1 MAISN
6 PHFVD
11 NETGAMFVLDESG
24 WKKVAER
31 YSRAD
36 IRGLNIDELALIHE
50 LLMQYR
56 IRLRDSAA
64 EDLLPEQFEQL
75 RGIFAKIE
83 LTPYADN

>member
-1 MAISN
+1 MAVYN

-11 NETGAMFVLDESG
+11 DETGAVFVLDESG

-50 LLMQYR
+50 LLMEHR
-56 IRLRDSAA
+56 IRLRHSAA
-64 EDLLPEQFEQL
+64 EDLLPEQSEQL
-75 RGIFAKIE
+75 KGILAKIE